1 MSAGPGWG
9 WGQQVCLFASLA
21 LEGRSAASV
30 SALSMGG
37 FPGRG
42 VEVPSTFLEA
52 LKLAN
57 F

>member
-21 LEGRSAASV
+21 LEGRSAVSV

-42 VEVPSTFLEA
+42 VEVPSTFPEA